1 MEHDLRG
8 AHQIGEVAEMV
19 GLSLRT
25 IRHYEEVGLVPPSGR
40 TTGGFRLYSDEDVAR
55 LALVKQMKPLG
66 FTLDEMRELLEI
78 RARLNDRP
86 GSDDP
91 ERSDFLERLA
101 MFAATADEQCARLR
115 EQLQQVETFAQA
127 LRREASRAA
136 RNRSA
141 TREVISGARPSP
153 RALTT

>member
-1 MEHDLRG
+1 MDHDLRD

-55 LALVKQMKPLG
+55 LGLVKQMKPLG

-78 RARLNDRP
+78 RDRLNALSK
-86 GSDDP
+86 SDDP
-91 ERSDFLERLA
+91 ARSDLLERLA
-101 MFAATADEQCARLR
+101 MFAAAADERCERLR
-115 EQLQQVETFAQA
+115 EQLEQVETFAQA
-127 LRREASRAA
+127 LRHEASRAV
-136 RNRSA
+136 RNRSRTA
-141 TREVISGARPSP
+141 K
-153 RALTT
+153 